1 LEKFSYDDIENYI
14 VDRELGFCEIDLDK
28 EEVIKNSDEYIKLL
42 NIHMMITDCS
52 KDNKFIFK
60 GVFDSDE
67 EIIEKNIINF
77 QFISSRMFFKVAGV
91 AAILVILFLP
101 LKLFLEKQINMINQN
116 ERVSINPKDF
126 FNNTENNVV
135 VLNETIPESM
145 EKSSKEDKIMVASV
159 DKVELKEVKP
169 VETLS
174 ESMEKSSKE
183 DKIMVSS
190 VDKVELKEVKPV
202 ETLSESMEKSSKED
216 KIMVSSV
223 DKVELKEVKP
233 VETLSESME
242 KSLKEDKIMVA
253 SVDKVEEKQ
262 ISVNENIVNNA
273 RTVTSSSNLRGKKI
287 IDYTKTSLNS
297 KEVNILNVENVSK
310 LKLESKYLK
319 VKGIENNKIYTK
331 VKITFE
337 TLDGYNYKY
346 YINNKDYKEGTEYR
360 EIGTHKFTG
369 KIYKDNQ
376 LIDEVEIIFDIR

>member
-1 LEKFSYDDIENYI
+1 MEKFSYDDIENYI

-135 VLNETIPESM
+135 VLNETIP
-145 EKSSKEDKIMVASV
+145 
-159 DKVELKEVKP
+159 
-169 VETLS
+169 
-174 ESMEKSSKE
+174 
-183 DKIMVSS
+183 
-190 VDKVELKEVKPV
+190 
-202 ETLSESMEKSSKED
+202 ESMEKSSKED

>member
-1 LEKFSYDDIENYI
+1 MEKFSYDDIENYI

-174 ESMEKSSKE
+174 ESMEKS
-183 DKIMVSS
+183 
-190 VDKVELKEVKPV
+190 
-202 ETLSESMEKSSKED
+202 
-216 KIMVSSV
+216 
-223 DKVELKEVKP
+223 
-233 VETLSESME
+233 
-242 KSLKEDKIMVA
+242 LKEDKIMVA

>member
-1 LEKFSYDDIENYI
+1 MEKFSYDDIENYI

-190 VDKVELKEVKPV
+190 VDKVELKEV
-202 ETLSESMEKSSKED
+202 
-216 KIMVSSV
+216 
-223 DKVELKEVKP
+223 
-233 VETLSESME
+233 
-242 KSLKEDKIMVA
+242 
-253 SVDKVEEKQ
+253 
-262 ISVNENIVNNA
+262 
-273 RTVTSSSNLRGKKI
+273 
-287 IDYTKTSLNS
+287 
-297 KEVNILNVENVSK
+297 
-310 LKLESKYLK
+310 
-319 VKGIENNKIYTK
+319 
-331 VKITFE
+331 
-337 TLDGYNYKY
+337 
-346 YINNKDYKEGTEYR
+346 
-360 EIGTHKFTG
+360 
-369 KIYKDNQ
+369 
-376 LIDEVEIIFDIR
+376 

>member
-1 LEKFSYDDIENYI
+1 MEKFSYDDIENYI

-202 ETLSESMEKSSKED
+202 ETLSESMEKS
-216 KIMVSSV
+216 
-223 DKVELKEVKP
+223 
-233 VETLSESME
+233 
-242 KSLKEDKIMVA
+242 LKEDKIMVA